1 MSFFHSFLFQPTRSW
16 WVYLGIFLG
25 LISLG
30 LGLYELLNGHYSI
43 IGSVASFLAF
53 FVAFQSWKSADD
65 TSRKTD
71 QALEQMQQV
80 LAETSRLAQQ
90 NYEID
95 QQIRGAVTT
104 ISDATRE
111 LFKGYRQILTEVR
124 DFLDGA
130 TNSECIYIMT
140 DTAAI
145 GKFQAAHNPLL
156 QDAQREYKIL
166 TDRIHDLIM
175 ARVRDSGE
183 FYFASLDPSDRDPLD
198 HEPAEKKAITLP
210 KQPDTGSLYGCY
222 VAPVWHTIHPDQPL
236 PETVWQEQKQL
247 HQACLREITDTFTLF
262 SDHHQQRDA
271 GIPVLHTLDSLPF
284 QLLIRVD
291 LEANEP
297 FKALIIFVG
306 QYNMNKVQDAR
317 AMLTA
322 DPELV
327 RTFISMF
334 ESVTRLDGNEN
345 YADLRRRLPV

>member
-1 MSFFHSFLFQPTRSW
+1 MAFFHSFLFQPTRSW
-16 WVYLGIFLG
+16 WVYLSIFLG
-25 LISLG
+25 LIG
-30 LGLYELLNGHYSI
+30 LGLSFEAALNTHYGV

-71 QALEQMQQV
+71 QALDQMHQI
-80 LAETSRLAQQ
+80 LAETSRLTQQ

-111 LFKGYRQILTEVR
+111 LYRGYRQILTEVR

-130 TNSECIYIMT
+130 ANSECLYILT

-145 GKFQAAHNPLL
+145 GKFQASHNPQLA
-156 QDAQREYKIL
+156 DSQREYVIL
-166 TDRIHDLIM
+166 TDRIHDLLI
-175 ARVRDSGE
+175 ARVRDSRE
-183 FYFASLDPSDRDPLD
+183 FYIASLDPATTHSG
-198 HEPAEKKAITLP
+198 TS
-210 KQPDTGSLYGCY
+210 SLHSCY
-222 VAPVWHTIHPDQPL
+222 VSPVWHTFHPDQPL
-236 PETVWQEQKQL
+236 PDAVLQEQQRL
-247 HQACLREITDTFTLF
+247 HQACLREIEDTFTLF

-271 GIPVLHTLDSLPF
+271 GVAALHTLDSLPF

-297 FKALIIFVG
+297 FKALIIFIG
-306 QYNMNKVQDAR
+306 QYNMSKVQDAR

-334 ESVTRLDGNEN
+334 ESITGLDENAN
-345 YADLRRRLPV
+345 YAALRKRLPV